1 MNNSPRWILD
11 LGYAYGEVHDQLGS
25 TSDRARQLAASGS
38 WELPAAII
46 ARQQTAGRGQPGRT
60 WHATDESLT
69 FTCCFDTTSD
79 LPTEQSIAP
88 LIPLIVGDAV
98 TQVVDEQIGH
108 PRCQLKWP
116 NDVLIEGHK
125 IAGILVESLVDS
137 TGRRVISIGIGVNIN
152 QSADHMKSI
161 NRRIAPGAMPAGSLA
176 QFCQHRPDQES
187 LLRQLLN
194 IVRERVEQWNDSP
207 ETGVEAFA
215 AQFSEKLFG
224 LNQKISL
231 TLPNSTIRVGRLL
244 GISPTGGI
252 LMQVG
257 DRQETFFSGTMRLAE
272 SS

>member
-11 LGYAYGEVHDQLGS
+11 LGYAYGEVHEQLDS
-25 TSDRARQLAASGS
+25 TSDRARQLADSGS

-60 WHATDESLT
+60 WQATDESLT
-69 FTCCFDTTSD
+69 FTCCFKTASD
-79 LPTEQSIAP
+79 RPTELSLIP

-98 TQVVDEQIGH
+98 TQIFDEQLGR

-116 NDVLIEGHK
+116 NDVLIDGYK
-125 IAGILVESLVDS
+125 IAGILVESLADS

-152 QSADHMKSI
+152 QSTDHLKSI
-161 NRRIAPGAMPAGSLA
+161 NRLIAPDAMPAGSLA
-176 QFCQHRPDQES
+176 QFCQHRLDQEL

-194 IVRERVEQWNDSP
+194 VVRARVEQWMKSSATN
-207 ETGVEAFA
+207 VEEFTAR
-215 AQFSEKLFG
+215 FSEKLFG

-257 DRQETFFSGTMRLAE
+257 DQQETFFSGTMRLAE